1 MFKGQGIKKYTLLF
15 SADLGNV
22 SNVEVYSTTPQNTA
36 VTVTETRAGKFT
48 GSKTF
53 LMLNK
58 LSTGL
63 FDLRSNA
70 AEIKEVVDKFF
81 GIRCPASITKKDANT
96 YAIYE
101 FENECSSADSNIMEV
116 AFCGKCSRP
125 DQKILFSS
133 MFIDIS
139 FRYVCFAYKVAK
151 PITSVYYTL
160 IDISSGREFTLPLSV
175 RTVSDYK

>member
-1 MFKGQGIKKYTLLF
+1 M
-15 SADLGNV
+15 
-22 SNVEVYSTTPQNTA
+22 SNIEAYSTTPENA
-36 VTVTETRAGKFT
+36 VVTVLKMRTGQFT
-48 GSKTF
+48 GSKTY
-53 LMLNK
+53 LRLNE

-63 FDLRSNA
+63 FDLRSSA
-70 AEIKEVVDKFF
+70 ADIKGVVDKFF
-81 GIRCPASITKKDANT
+81 GIRCPASITKADANT

-101 FENECSSADSNIMEV
+101 FENECKSDNNNVRDV

-125 DQKILFSS
+125 DHKILFSS

-151 PITSVYYTL
+151 PITAVYYTL
-160 IDISSGREFTLPLSV
+160 IDSSSGKEFTLPLSV